1 MLSVAWRDEAEIA
14 KQNAPIRGIVVGQ
27 NEVTLEEM
35 WKSTPKTQDRRI

>member
-35 WKSTPKTQDRRI
+35 WKSTPRITNQRY

>member
-14 KQNAPIRGIVVGQ
+14 KQNAPIRGISVGQ

-35 WKSTPKTQDRRI
+35 WKSTPQTQYRRI

>member
-35 WKSTPKTQDRRI
+35 WKTAPQNKYQRY